1 MVLKLPAPPPCL
13 SPKVS
18 DIKPSWRTKKMSCH
32 CEGRNNN
39 IPFQPSPT
47 QHFVSPMPAKTLLAA
62 ISEEGDVRIEWLEK
76 WWCRVRERIDGTL
89 FLERDWALS
98 FCRSKYYALSPFASW
113 AGGRK
118 IVIQALVQGKLFA
131 EKWYMFSDY
140 KQAPPSIAKGLRCIA
155 SAFFLFNCLVWTC
168 WGPLDSG
175 VLGIQYS
182 SPPRIDGHDSSW
194 PVSCEARKAA
204 CFLWNSNGIWVE
216 FFWLWPGQEGLIE
229 GNRVEEEEEVEDAV

>member
-18 DIKPSWRTKKMSCH
+18 DIKHHDAQRRCH
-32 CEGRNNN
+32 VIAKVE
-39 IPFQPSPT
+39 IIIFHPALPT

-89 FLERDWALS
+89 FLARDWALS

-155 SAFFLFNCLVWTC
+155 SAFFLFNCLYELVEGHWILGYLESNILRRLESTATTRADP
-168 WGPLDSG
+168 WAVRQGRLPASFEIRMESG
-175 VLGIQYS
+175 WSFFGCGLG
-182 SPPRIDGHDSSW
+182 RRGW
-194 PVSCEARKAA
+194 LR
-204 CFLWNSNGIWVE
+204 GIE
-216 FFWLWPGQEGLIE
+216 
-229 GNRVEEEEEVEDAV
+229 